1 MKLDKKKLME
11 LANIKSKK
19 RLMELAGVIK
29 ELATDREAIARFIW
43 GRDQFMDNSEQEI
56 ERIIDELEEE
66 WLAVKDNYSDVMDYL
81 DELEDTGGLEGFMN
95 EGKRSLKEA
104 KSNIKTTWRNVQDL
118 EADMQDWMSTLDAQQ
133 VQDVLDTLQNF
144 VDNYEGGMDMDDDF

>member
-1 MKLDKKKLME
+1 MKTTK
-11 LANIKSKK
+11 N

-29 ELATDREAIARFIW
+29 EVATDREAIARFIW

-66 WLAVKDNYSDVMDYL
+66 WMAVKGNYSDVMDYL

-95 EGKRSLKEA
+95 EGKRSLKEH
-104 KSNIKTTWRNVQDL
+104 KSNIKVTWKTMEDMEGDL
-118 EADMQDWMSTLDAQQ
+118 QDWLSELLPEQ
-133 VQDVLDTLQNF
+133 VQEVLDTLQNF
-144 VDNYEGGMDMDDDF
+144 VDNYEGEMDNDF

>member
-1 MKLDKKKLME
+1 MKTT
-11 LANIKSKK
+11 KK

-29 ELATDREAIARFIW
+29 EVATDREAIARFIW

-56 ERIIDELEEE
+56 ERIIDDLEEE
-66 WLAVKDNYSDVMDYL
+66 WMAVKGNYSDVMDYL

-104 KSNIKTTWRNVQDL
+104 KSNIKVTWKTMEDL
-118 EADMQDWMSTLDAQQ
+118 EGDLQDWLSELPANE
-133 VQDVLDTLQNF
+133 VQEVLDTLQNF
-144 VDNYEGGMDMDDDF
+144 VDNYEGEMDNDF

>member
-1 MKLDKKKLME
+1 MKTT
-11 LANIKSKK
+11 KK

-29 ELATDREAIARFIW
+29 EVATDREAIARFIW

-66 WLAVKDNYSDVMDYL
+66 WMAVKGNYSDVMDYL

-95 EGKRSLKEA
+95 EGKRSLKEH
-104 KSNIKTTWRNVQDL
+104 KSNIKVTWKTMEDMEGDL
-118 EADMQDWMSTLDAQQ
+118 QDWLSELLPEQ
-133 VQDVLDTLQNF
+133 VQEVLDTLQNF
-144 VDNYEGGMDMDDDF
+144 VDNYEGEMDNDF